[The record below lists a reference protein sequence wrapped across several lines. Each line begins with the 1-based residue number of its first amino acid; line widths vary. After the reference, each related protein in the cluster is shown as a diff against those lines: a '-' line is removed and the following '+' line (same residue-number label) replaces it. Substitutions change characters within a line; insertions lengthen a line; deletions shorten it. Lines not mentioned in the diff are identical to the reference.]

1 MAKRRKTSGSVAGYF
16 RQVFD
21 AHPEWLKE
29 KSNDP
34 ILAQYRVDHGMAAD
48 APVEKNVKANLANLK
63 SVLRK
68 KSRRRG
74 RRAAVA
80 TNAAIAVMAAPV
92 EIPTLGGHPFE
103 VLEEMI
109 DDCLT
114 QAKNLDRDALD
125 DVISLLRRARNAV
138 VWKIGE

>member
-1 MAKRRKTSGSVAGYF
+1 MAKRKSKRGTVAGYF
-16 RQVFD
+16 RQVF
-21 AHPEWLKE
+21 AAQPEWLKE

-34 ILAQYRVDHGMAAD
+34 ILAKYRIDHGMAVD
-48 APVEKNVKANLANLK
+48 APIEKSVKANLANLK

-74 RRAAVA
+74 KAAAGGTAVA
-80 TNAAIAVMAAPV
+80 STRS
-92 EIPTLGGHPFE
+92 GHRLE
-103 VLEEMI
+103 KLEELI

-114 QAKNLDRDALD
+114 LAKNLDREALEHI
-125 DVISLLRRARNAV
+125 ISLLRRARNEV